1 MRKYLLLL
9 GCSAAVVAV
18 PAAAQEVGKSRSAII
33 YDEDGNAV
41 SSVYGFAPTN
51 EAQITVTA
59 TGNRSEVEDT
69 GQAVTIITR
78 DEIEDVQGADL
89 TRVLERAPGVA
100 FSRNGGLGAV
110 TSVRVRGAEAEQL
123 LVLVDGVRVADPAS
137 PSGGFDFGNLQTGN
151 IAKLDLLR
159 GSNSTIWG
167 SDAVAGVLAVTT
179 RAETGLS
186 ASAEYGARET
196 IFGTATGGI
205 ETDLFYAG
213 LSGSYLTTDG
223 FSSAANGTEAD
234 GFEQWD
240 VSGRSSLYL
249 SDQITLFARGRYAEG
264 DLDIDGFPAPAFAL
278 ADTGEFSK
286 TQQYSVAT
294 GAMYDNGPLFLTA
307 SYSFADT
314 ERQNFNPAF
323 GTAPGFT
330 SDGHSD
336 RVELRGEWRP
346 IGPLILNFGGESE
359 WTSLET
365 NFTAR
370 QETRISGAY
379 AQLGIEFGGLSGHI
393 GARHDDHADFGGATS
408 FGADISYEVA
418 DDIRIKASVGEG
430 FKAPSLFQLF
440 SDFGN
445 STLTPEQS
453 TSFDLGIAWNNRN
466 DAFYAGATA
475 FQRNSENQIEFVSCF
490 GVTSA
495 ICTNRPFGTYDN
507 VGKVRA
513 QGVELEAGANP
524 SDSFGARVAYAY
536 VDTENRSAGAA
547 NEGNDLARRPKHALT
562 FSADWETPLYGL
574 TIGGDIRLVSDS
586 FDNAPNTVRLD
597 GYHLF
602 TLRASLPVGDTLE
615 MFGRIE
621 NVTDEAY
628 QTAAGFGTAGRGAF
642 VGARTKF

>member
-1 MRKYLLLL
+1 M
-9 GCSAAVVAV
+9 SAA
-18 PAAAQEVGKSRSAII
+18 PAAAQQVGEPRSAII
-33 YDEDGNAV
+33 YDDDGNAV
-41 SSVYGFAPTN
+41 SSVYGFARTD

-59 TGNRSEVEDT
+59 TGTRSEVEDT
-69 GQAVTIITR
+69 GQAVSIITR
-78 DEIEDVQGADL
+78 DEIEDVQGADI

-151 IAKLDLLR
+151 IAKIDLLR

-186 ASAEYGARET
+186 ASAEYGARDT
-196 IFGTATGGI
+196 FYGTTAGGI
-205 ETDLFYAG
+205 ETDLLYAG

-223 FSSAANGTEAD
+223 FSSAANGAEAD

-240 VSGRSSLYL
+240 ISGRSSLYL
-249 SDQITLFARGRYAEG
+249 NDRITLFARGRYAEG
-264 DLDIDGFPAPAFAL
+264 ELEIDGFPPPAFAF
-278 ADTGEFSK
+278 ADTDEFSK
-286 TQQYSVAT
+286 TQQYSLAA
-294 GAMYDNGPLFLTA
+294 GALYDSGPLFLNA
-307 SYSFADT
+307 AYSVADT
-314 ERQNFNPAF
+314 ERQNFNPEF
-323 GTAPGFT
+323 GSDPGFT

-336 RVELRGEWRP
+336 RAELRGEWRP
-346 IGPLILNFGGESE
+346 IGPLIVNFGGESE
-359 WTSLET
+359 WTSFET
-365 NFTAR
+365 GFTAR
-370 QETRISGAY
+370 QETRISGVY
-379 AQLGIEFGGLSGHI
+379 AQLGIEFGRLSGHI

-445 STLTPEQS
+445 AALTPEQS

-475 FQRNSENQIEFVSCF
+475 FKRKGENQIEFISCF

-495 ICTNRPFGTYDN
+495 ICTDPDNPRPFGTYDN
-507 VGKVRA
+507 VGNVRA

-524 SDSFGARVAYAY
+524 SETFSVRAAYAY
-536 VDTENRSAGAA
+536 VVTENRSAGAA
-547 NEGNDLARRPKHALT
+547 NEGNDLARRPNHALT
-562 FSADWETPLYGL
+562 FSADWATPLYGL
-574 TIGGDIRLVSDS
+574 TLGGDIRLVSDS
-586 FDNAPNTVRLD
+586 FDNAANTAKLE

-602 TLRASLPVGDTLE
+602 TLRASLPVTADFEL
-615 MFGRIE
+615 FGRIE

-628 QTAAGFGTAGRGAF
+628 QTAAGFGSAGRGAF
-642 VGARTKF
+642 VGARTSF